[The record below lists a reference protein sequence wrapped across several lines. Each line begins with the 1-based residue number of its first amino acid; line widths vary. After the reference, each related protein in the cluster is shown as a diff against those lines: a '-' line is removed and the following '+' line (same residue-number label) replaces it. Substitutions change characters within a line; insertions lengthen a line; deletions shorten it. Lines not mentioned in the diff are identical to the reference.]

1 MMDERRKLVFFD
13 IDGTI
18 QAEDDGFIPESTK
31 EAIAELRENGHMAF
45 INTGRTA
52 MNVRDDI
59 RSMGFDGYVFGCGTE
74 VEIGGKTIYRK
85 ENDPELCVL
94 LANAVR
100 SCGAA
105 PLYERSDAM
114 FLDSKARMLPGM
126 QKLLDLYKSQGLT
139 VRDLHES
146 EDFSYDKFVI
156 WYDNDTNM
164 PRFRRLIDG
173 IFVYINRGYGFA
185 EMLPVGCGKAEG
197 IKMIRKELRTPAKDI
212 IAIGDS
218 LNDADMLKAAG
229 IGIAMGGAELLYPYA
244 DFITGELKKDG
255 LANALKLHCLI

>member
-18 QAEDDGFIPESTK
+18 QAEEDGFIPESTK

-59 RSMGFDGYVFGCGTE
+59 RSMSFDGYVFGCGTE

-94 LANAVR
+94 IANAVR

-114 FLDSKARMLPGM
+114 FLDRKARMLPGM
-126 QKLLDLYKSQGLT
+126 QKRLIFMK
-139 VRDLHES
+139 VRDLLS
-146 EDFSYDKFVI
+146 EIFMRVRIFHTTNSLYGMTTTLTCQDFV
-156 WYDNDTNM
+156 
-164 PRFRRLIDG
+164 
-173 IFVYINRGYGFA
+173 V
-185 EMLPVGCGKAEG
+185 
-197 IKMIRKELRTPAKDI
+197 
-212 IAIGDS
+212 
-218 LNDADMLKAAG
+218 
-229 IGIAMGGAELLYPYA
+229 
-244 DFITGELKKDG
+244 
-255 LANALKLHCLI
+255 